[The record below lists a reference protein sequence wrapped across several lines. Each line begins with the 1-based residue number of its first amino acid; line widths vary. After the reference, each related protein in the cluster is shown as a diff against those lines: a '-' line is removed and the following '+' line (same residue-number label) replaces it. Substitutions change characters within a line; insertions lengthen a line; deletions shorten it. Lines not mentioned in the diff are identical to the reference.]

1 MRGIEGVGLQFSLD
15 LKWVNGIS
23 SRQLHR
29 ISSSDKMEFTPLRA
43 HTMQTQDRPLAVPAA
58 GPSYPSRQAAV
69 SRTTGETDVQVSLN
83 LDGTGQCEAH
93 TGIPFLDHMLHQISS
108 HGLIDLEVQATGDIE
123 IDDHHTNED
132 VGITLGMALHQALG
146 DRKGITR
153 FGHFVAPLDESLVQV
168 ALDFSGRPHLSYG
181 LEIPTQ
187 RVGTYDTQ
195 LVREF
200 FVAVV
205 NHSQMTLH
213 IRQLDGLN
221 SHHIIEATF
230 KAFARAMRM
239 ATEVDPR
246 RAHLIPSS
254 KGVI

>member
-1 MRGIEGVGLQFSLD
+1 MQ
-15 LKWVNGIS
+15 IS
-23 SRQLHR
+23 
-29 ISSSDKMEFTPLRA
+29 
-43 HTMQTQDRPLAVPAA
+43 DRPQIVPNVARTA
-58 GPSYPSRQAAV
+58 SV
-69 SRTTGETDVQVSLN
+69 SRKTGETDVQVSLN
-83 LDGTGQCEAH
+83 LDGTGRCVTK

-108 HGLIDLEVQATGDIE
+108 HGLVDLEVHATGDIE

-132 VGITLGMALHQALG
+132 VGITLGMALASSVG
-146 DRKGITR
+146 DRKGIVR

-205 NHSQMTLH
+205 NHSQLTLH
-213 IRQLDGLN
+213 IRQLDGIN

-230 KAFARAMRM
+230 KAFARALRM
-239 ATEVDPR
+239 AVEVDPR
-246 RAHLIPSS
+246 RAHEIPSS
-254 KGVI
+254 KGVL

>member
-1 MRGIEGVGLQFSLD
+1 
-15 LKWVNGIS
+15 
-23 SRQLHR
+23 
-29 ISSSDKMEFTPLRA
+29 
-43 HTMQTQDRPLAVPAA
+43 MQTQDRRLTETTPNL
-58 GPSYPSRQAAV
+58 SLTSRQASV

-83 LDGTGQCEAH
+83 LDGFGHCTAD

-108 HGLIDLEVQATGDIE
+108 HGLIDLDVKAKGDLE

-132 VGITLGMALHQALG
+132 VGITLGMALHKALG
-146 DRKGITR
+146 DRKGIVR
-153 FGHFVAPLDESLVQV
+153 FGHFLAPLDESLVQV

-213 IRQLDGLN
+213 IRQMDGIN

-239 ATEVDPR
+239 AVEVDPR

-254 KGVI
+254 KGVL

>member
-1 MRGIEGVGLQFSLD
+1 MQISDRSILNSQSQEQQLD
-15 LKWVNGIS
+15 ARKAS
-23 SRQLHR
+23 
-29 ISSSDKMEFTPLRA
+29 
-43 HTMQTQDRPLAVPAA
+43 
-58 GPSYPSRQAAV
+58 V

-83 LDGTGQCEAH
+83 LDGTGACTAA
-93 TGIPFLDHMLHQISS
+93 TGVPFLDHMLHQIAS
-108 HGLIDLEVQATGDIE
+108 HGLIDLEVRATGDWE

-132 VGITLGMALHQALG
+132 VGITLGQALAKALG
-146 DRKGITR
+146 DRKGIVR
-153 FGHFVAPLDESLVQV
+153 FGHFLAPLDEALVQV

-181 LEIPTQ
+181 LAIPTQ

-213 IRQLDGLN
+213 IRQLDGIN

-230 KAFARAMRM
+230 KAFARAVRM
-239 ATEVDPR
+239 AVEVDPR
-246 RAHLIPSS
+246 RAGTIPSS
-254 KGVI
+254 KGVL